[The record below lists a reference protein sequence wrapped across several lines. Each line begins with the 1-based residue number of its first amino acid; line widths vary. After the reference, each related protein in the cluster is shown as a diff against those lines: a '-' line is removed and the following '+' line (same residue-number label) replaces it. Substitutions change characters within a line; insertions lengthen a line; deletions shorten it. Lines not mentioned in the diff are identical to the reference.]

1 MVRRRLPR
9 LRRPRALSG
18 SLRNKV
24 ALAFCATT
32 ALAIGVI
39 FFYVV
44 PELESNL
51 QEQRVDDLARDAQAS
66 PLEQLN
72 RVDMSQVEYDGL
84 VRAVADSADAQLTVL
99 QGPASDRLF
108 LKADS
113 FEEVPEDT
121 DYGLARRA
129 VQQRRAVSGVRS
141 VGDEEVAQVAQPLF
155 RDGRPE
161 LVALYSRNLKDTTS
175 TVDFIQ
181 GRVLVAGLIALLVA
195 LAGGYLIARALARRV
210 RRLENAAAEVAA
222 GKFIEPLPVDS
233 EDELGQLTRTFNE
246 MQEQLV
252 RVDRS
257 RREFIANA
265 SHELRTPIFSLAGF
279 AELLDDEE
287 LDEETRAEFVR
298 TMREQ
303 IQRLQKLAVDLLDLS
318 RLDAGSLDLRP
329 EDTDLGQ
336 LAREVAGEFTPALG
350 RHRSELE
357 LRLPPE
363 QVEAWCDRGRVAQI
377 MRILLDNALAHTPE
391 GTSVTVT
398 AERENGSARFAVAD
412 TGPGVEMESSE
423 RLFERFHTAD
433 AARGSG
439 LGLAIAKELAE
450 CMDGK
455 IHLDSRPGR
464 TVFTLGLP
472 AAEAPE
478 RTDA

>member
-1 MVRRRLPR
+1 VRGRIPR
-9 LRRPRALSG
+9 PRRPRALTG

-39 FFYVV
+39 FFYVT
-44 PELESNL
+44 PQLESNL
-51 QEQRVDDLARDAQAS
+51 QDQRVRDLARDARAS

-72 RVDMSQVEYDGL
+72 RVDVGQSEYNGL
-84 VRAVADSADAQLTVL
+84 VRAVADSADAQLTIL

-108 LKADS
+108 VVSDS
-113 FEEVPEDT
+113 RQEAPQDT
-121 DYGLARRA
+121 NYGLARRA
-129 VQQRRAVSGVRS
+129 VRERRVVSGVRR
-141 VGDEEVAQVAQPLF
+141 VGEEEVAQVAQPLF
-155 RDGRPE
+155 RFGRPE
-161 LVALYSRNLKDTTS
+161 LVALYSRSLKDTTS
-175 TVDFIQ
+175 TVSFIRA
-181 GRVLVAGLIALLVA
+181 RVLVAGLIALLVA

-210 RRLENAAAEVAA
+210 RRLEEAAGEVAA

-287 LDEETRAEFVR
+287 LDDETRAEFVR

-303 IQRLQKLAVDLLDLS
+303 IRRLQKLAVDLLDLS
-318 RLDAGSLDLRP
+318 RLDAGSLNLQP

-357 LRLPPE
+357 LRLPDE
-363 QVEAWCDRGRVAQI
+363 QVAAWCDRGRVAQI

-398 AERENGSARFAVAD
+398 AERENGAARFAVAD
-412 TGPGVEMESSE
+412 TGPGVEEDSAE

-450 CMDGK
+450 RMDGK
-455 IHLDSRPGR
+455 IDLDSRPGR

-472 AAEAPE
+472 AAPASGGP
-478 RTDA
+478 DA